1 MLNKD
6 ITALHKQKAKK
17 KKKKSQMDP
26 DLSEFV
32 RSYVN
37 ERPPYVMLLWDTHV
51 QYVSCDTE
59 QSK

>member
-1 MLNKD
+1 
-6 ITALHKQKAKK
+6 
-17 KKKKSQMDP
+17 MDP

-59 QSK
+59 QSKWGTRYPFYAMHFL